1 MRILRITLV
10 VVVVVGLA
18 VDAYVHLHLARTFD
32 PIRGTISQG
41 QLFRVEGYAAILAG
55 VFLLVRPGR
64 WSAAVAAVV
73 AGGGLAAVL
82 VYAAVDVGPL
92 GPLPNMYDPTWS
104 ALKTWSAVAEA
115 AAAFA
120 AMVLLV
126 VGVRE
131 PARQRESEV
140 ATPFASGAAGG

>member
-10 VVVVVGLA
+10 VVIVVGLA
-18 VDAYVHLHLARTFD
+18 IDAYVHLRLASTFD

-41 QLFRVEGYAAILAG
+41 QLFRVEGYAAILAA

-82 VYAAVDVGPL
+82 LYAVVDVGPL

-104 ALKTWSAVAEA
+104 TLKTWSAVAEA
-115 AAAFA
+115 AAALA
-120 AMVLLV
+120 AVVLLV
-126 VGVRE
+126 VGDE
-131 PARQRESEV
+131 QSPGKRESG
-140 ATPFASGAAGG
+140 APTAFASGVAGM

>member
-1 MRILRITLV
+1 MKILRVTLV
-10 VVVVVGLA
+10 VVVVVGLG

-32 PIRGTISQG
+32 PIRATISQG
-41 QLFRVEGYAAILAG
+41 QLFRVEGYAAILAA
-55 VFLLVRPGR
+55 VLLLVRPGR

-82 VYAAVDVGPL
+82 VYAVVDVGPL

-104 ALKTWSAVAEA
+104 PLKTWSAIAEA
-115 AAAFA
+115 AAALA
-120 AMVLLV
+120 AVVLLV

-131 PARQRESEV
+131 PATHNDRDP
-140 ATPFASGAAGG
+140 ATRLASGPPGT

>member
-1 MRILRITLV
+1 MRILRVTLV
-10 VVVVVGLA
+10 VVVVVGLG
-18 VDAYVHLHLARTFD
+18 VDAYVHLHLASTFD

-41 QLFRVEGYAAILAG
+41 QLFRVEGFAAILAA

-64 WSAAVAAVV
+64 LSAAVAALV

-82 VYAAVDVGPL
+82 LYAVVDVGPL

-104 ALKTWSAVAEA
+104 TLKTWSAVAQAIATLA
-115 AAAFA
+115 AV
-120 AMVLLV
+120 VLLV

-131 PARQRESEV
+131 PATHGEGKDPPRAGSE
-140 ATPFASGAAGG
+140 ALGR